1 MSTNTAFGKW
11 VGRSEVH
18 RNTYRIL
25 CAIAGVLSPAFG
37 IIYKYINPE
46 ALDPLW
52 LRIGLS
58 GFIFVLVGLS
68 FVNSWVK
75 RHFISL
81 SHFFFYVLTL
91 SFVGITALNNL
102 IPNYTIGMLFTITAV
117 GIAFSL
123 GLKEIRPLTHYLSF
137 TVLIT
142 TPAILQLSDPA
153 VSPAIVIISIC
164 SIALVIY
171 VVARSKIQA
180 EEAVKA
186 SEQRYH
192 RLMNAANDAI
202 FIADP
207 DTGLLL
213 DGNQK
218 AQELTGYSEDE
229 LRQLKLMELYP
240 PSHRERYDTIFEQHV
255 FAGAPI
261 QGDLHV
267 QNKHGSEIPVDI
279 SASLI
284 DVGHKQLIQG
294 IFRDATDRHR
304 YEEQLI
310 QAKERAEEMLRLKT
324 SFLNNMSHEIRT
336 PLTSILGYAEILA
349 EEVDRSQQEFAH
361 TITKSAKRLQK
372 TLNSV
377 LDLARLESGE
387 ATLEPTELD
396 VAKEVEDAV
405 SLLSPLADQ
414 KNLFLKTESKTRDV
428 FARLDSTCLNRI
440 VNNLVSNAIKFTE
453 DGSVTVIVDAD
464 SKHVYVRVKDTGIGI
479 SETFLNHLFDEFR
492 QESTG
497 LSRSHEGSGL
507 GLAITKRLVDLMQG
521 TIEVD
526 SKKGVGSVFTVTF
539 PRMLKSNGALSP
551 NGLDENA
558 GAESA
563 PPDLP
568 SVSEKK
574 ILVVEDNPDTKD
586 LVERILGSLYQVET
600 TTEPEIALQ
609 YARRYSFD
617 TLILDINLG
626 AVQDGIDLLREI
638 RTLSDYQ
645 DTPAIALTA
654 YTMPGDRER
663 FIEAGFDHYLGK
675 PFTKQ
680 ELLESIE
687 QPSSTLQT
695 SP

>member
-1 MSTNTAFGKW
+1 MPTNTAFGKW
-11 VGRSEVH
+11 VDRSEVH

-25 CAIAGVLSPAFG
+25 CVIAGILSPAFG
-37 IIYKYINPE
+37 IIYQYINPD

-52 LRIGLS
+52 LRITLS
-58 GFIFVLVGLS
+58 GFAFLLLGLS
-68 FVNSWVK
+68 FVSGWAK

-81 SHFFFYVLTL
+81 VHFLFYVLTL

-102 IPNYTIGMLFTITAV
+102 TPNYTIGMLFTITAI

-123 GLKEIRPLTHYLSF
+123 GLKRIRPLTRYLSF

-142 TPAILQLSDPA
+142 LPAILQLSDPA
-153 VSPAIVIISIC
+153 VSPSIIIMSIF

-171 VVARSKIQA
+171 LVARSKIQA
-180 EEAVKA
+180 EEAMKA

-202 FIADP
+202 LIANP
-207 DTGLLL
+207 ETGLLV

-218 AQELTGYSEDE
+218 AQELTGYSESE
-229 LRQLKLMELYP
+229 LRQLKLLELYP
-240 PSHRERYDTIFEQHV
+240 PSHRERYDKLFKQHV

-261 QGDLHV
+261 QGGLHV
-267 QNKHGSEIPVDI
+267 QNKQGAQIPVDI

-284 DVGHKQLIQG
+284 DVGDKQLIQG
-294 IFRDATDRHR
+294 IFRDATARHR

-336 PLTSILGYAEILA
+336 PLTSILGYAEILG
-349 EEVDRSQQEFAH
+349 EEIDTSQQEFAH
-361 TITKSAKRLQK
+361 TITKSARRLQK

-387 ATLEPTELD
+387 ATLEPANLN
-396 VAKEVEDAV
+396 VAEEVEDAV
-405 SLLSPLADQ
+405 SLLHPLADQ
-414 KNLFLKTESKTRDV
+414 KNLFLKFKSKAQNV
-428 FARLDSTCLNRI
+428 FAQLDPTCLNRI

-453 DGSVTVIVDAD
+453 EGSITVIVDAD
-464 SKHVYVRVKDTGIGI
+464 SEHVYLRVKDTGIGI
-479 SETFLNHLFDEFR
+479 SDAFLNHLFDEFR

-507 GLAITKRLVDLMQG
+507 GLAITKRLIDLMQG
-521 TIEVD
+521 TIKVD

-539 PRMLKSNGALSP
+539 PRALKNNGALSP
-551 NGLDENA
+551 GKPGEHPEEEPA
-558 GAESA
+558 T
-563 PPDLP
+563 PDLP
-568 SVSEKK
+568 ALSEKK

-586 LVERILGSLYQVET
+586 LVKHILGSFYQVET
-600 TTEPEIALQ
+600 TTEPETALQ
-609 YARRYSFD
+609 HVKQASFD

-626 AVQDGIDLLREI
+626 TAQDGIDLLREMRAI
-638 RTLSDYQ
+638 PGYQ
-645 DTPAIALTA
+645 NTPAIALTA

-663 FIEAGFDHYLGK
+663 FLEAGFDQYLGK

-680 ELLESIE
+680 DLLDHIKHPASA
-687 QPSSTLQT
+687 LQT
-695 SP
+695 SS